1 MCGVC
6 VLWRR
11 LVDRIVAIVSVQRF
25 FDRNPRLDAGSR
37 KLSGNITDHVNPASW
52 SGDTNPAAVDL
63 GAQWSV
69 GAALAGQALAADG
82 MYMPDQVNYTHI
94 AASSDATM
102 LQPLGVEA
110 GRPGVSS
117 AIHRRTQ

>member
-1 MCGVC
+1 MY
-6 VLWRR
+6 
-11 LVDRIVAIVSVQRF
+11 
-25 FDRNPRLDAGSR
+25 
-37 KLSGNITDHVNPASW
+37 
-52 SGDTNPAAVDL
+52 
-63 GAQWSV
+63 
-69 GAALAGQALAADG
+69 ALTADG
-82 MYMPDQVNYTHI
+82 VYTADQVNYTQI